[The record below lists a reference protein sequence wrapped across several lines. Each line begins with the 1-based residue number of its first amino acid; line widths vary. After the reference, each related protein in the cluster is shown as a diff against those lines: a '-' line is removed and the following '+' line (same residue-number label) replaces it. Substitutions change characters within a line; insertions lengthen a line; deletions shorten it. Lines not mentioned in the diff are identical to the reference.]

1 MFFCT
6 IIKKN
11 LFQTKDTANHPV
23 PFEVL
28 MIVINA
34 KSGADVIIN
43 RSECEKHGYHGFYRF
58 IVRTKLP
65 GTDTA
70 PYVLFRACMERTE
83 LRSFFMICFTRALS
97 DAYVSYLNPD
107 VDQMKLVLSCF
118 SRAWNQEI
126 GNRK

>member
-34 KSGADVIIN
+34 KSGADAISIN
-43 RSECEKHGYHGFYRF
+43 QDVCFLSE
-58 IVRTKLP
+58 
-65 GTDTA
+65 
-70 PYVLFRACMERTE
+70 
-83 LRSFFMICFTRALS
+83 
-97 DAYVSYLNPD
+97 
-107 VDQMKLVLSCF
+107 
-118 SRAWNQEI
+118 
-126 GNRK
+126 